1 MNTSEDNE
9 KRARDLV
16 KKASGIL
23 RPLRED
29 IWNSDGSIRSQL
41 IEGLD
46 CIHDYLQIANSLN
59 DDFDTSF
66 ISMNVMNLTFFLS
79 NVSKEEFQY
88 SIDRL
93 TEWRD
98 AGYEDCNNAL
108 AQILTCELRKDIVER
123 RLDWTDR
130 EFVDIIV
137 GCSAT
142 IGCGLSGM
150 IHNPAVREYYI
161 KKASEGDFR
170 HTFILGTYYYESE
183 EYEAAFNTL
192 KDLKDDHTAKYLGL
206 MYYYGYG
213 TKQNHELAKEYL
225 ARYYD
230 IYCCAEPEVHWALG
244 DLYARYENRIKQFNL
259 YIKYLES
266 PYIDDSDPFIKKMLQ
281 QCMLYRREI
290 MTQDWMIL
298 GVEIKSDNL
307 ACEFSLELAPFC
319 HLIVDWGDGTSE
331 KYGDLEKTGQIT
343 CRHTYSQPG
352 TYTISVESLW
362 DKIIEG
368 FDFSRYQ
375 RQLHSIYLGDCPG
388 LRKLSIIGQCLTNL
402 DLTPGGYWKDFLTG
416 VICRDNALTKLDL
429 RHCPNITYL
438 DCSCNP
444 IKSINLPK
452 HSALSVASLPVSVVN
467 QSKIDELLWL
477 NGGSYFR
484 QMNYDDLIA
493 IDLRLEYYF
502 RCTNW
507 DKVRKYIRKN
517 EQDCYDHQLAECE
530 LTFAKLK
537 EMSRVTNYN
546 PYEEKGGYLTVDGSY
561 VSDDT
566 ILHHEEFF
574 ISEEAWTTC
583 LSTKVRD
590 PRRHDP
596 WMGFHPTPP
605 EYFVASCLV
614 NMIKSWRELTKNH
627 ACTKK

>member
-1 MNTSEDNE
+1 MNTSEENI
-9 KRARDLV
+9 KTARDLV

-23 RPLRED
+23 KLLVNQPS
-29 IWNSDGSIRSQL
+29 NPDGSIRSQL

-46 CIHDYLQIANSLN
+46 CFHDYLQIANSLN

-98 AGYEDCNNAL
+98 AGYENCNNAL
-108 AQILTCELRKDIVER
+108 AQILTCELRKDIAER

-170 HTFILGTYYYESE
+170 HTFTLGTYYYESE

-192 KDLKDDHTAKYLGL
+192 KDLTDDHTAKYLGL
-206 MYYYGYG
+206 MYYYGHG
-213 TKQNHELAKEYL
+213 TKQNHKIARDYL
-225 ARYYD
+225 ERYYD
-230 IYCCAEPEVHWALG
+230 VCCLAEEEVIWALG
-244 DLYARYENRIKQFNL
+244 DLYGRFVSKQKQFDF
-259 YIKYLES
+259 YIKSLED
-266 PYIDDSDPFIKKMLQ
+266 PYRRDIDGFVKKMLS
-281 QCMLYRREI
+281 QCMFYRKGN
-290 MTQDWMIL
+290 MTHDWMIL
-298 GVEIKSDNL
+298 EVEIKSEDL
-307 ACEFSLELAPFC
+307 VCEFSLELAPYC
-319 HLIVDWGDGTSE
+319 HLIVDWGDGTCN
-331 KYGDLEKTGQIT
+331 KYGDLDKAGTVT
-343 CRHTYSQPG
+343 CHHNYSQLG

-368 FDFSRYQ
+368 IDFSRYQ

-402 DLTPGGYWKDFLTG
+402 DLTPGGYRKDFLTG
-416 VICRDNALTKLDL
+416 VICRDNALTDLDL
-429 RHCPNITYL
+429 RHCPNITHL
-438 DCSCNP
+438 DCSSNP
-444 IKSINLPK
+444 IVSVKLPK
-452 HSALSVASLPVSVVN
+452 LSALSIVSLPDSVVN
-467 QSKIDELLWL
+467 RSEIDGQLLL
-477 NGGSYFR
+477 NRGCYCS
-484 QMNYDDLIA
+484 QMNYDDLTV
-493 IDLRLEYYF
+493 IDMRLEHYF

-517 EQDCYDHQLAECE
+517 EQYDYDHQLAECE
-530 LTFAKLK
+530 LTFSKLK
-537 EMSRVTNYN
+537 KLSKEVNHN
-546 PYEEKGGYLTVDGSY
+546 PYEDKEGFLAVHDSY
-561 VSDDT
+561 VSDDS

-583 LSTKVRD
+583 LATKVRD
-590 PRRHDP
+590 PRRHDS
-596 WMGFHPTPP
+596 WMGFPPTPP

-614 NMIKSWRELTKNH
+614 NMIKSWRELKIYTCIAK
-627 ACTKK
+627 

>member
-29 IWNSDGSIRSQL
+29 IRNPDGSIRPQL

-46 CIHDYLQIANSLN
+46 CIEGYLRIANSLT
-59 DDFDTSF
+59 DKFDTSF

-79 NVSKEEFQY
+79 NVSNEEFQY

-93 TEWRD
+93 TEWKNV
-98 AGYEDCNNAL
+98 GYENSNNAL
-108 AQILTCELRKDIVER
+108 AQILICELGKDIAER

-137 GCSAT
+137 GCNAT
-142 IGCGLSGM
+142 IGCGLSKLL
-150 IHNPAVREYYI
+150 HNLAVREYYI

-170 HTFILGTYYYESE
+170 HIFTLGTYYYESE
-183 EYEAAFNTL
+183 EYESAFNTL
-192 KDLKDDHTAKYLGL
+192 KNLKDDHTAKYLGL
-206 MYYYGYG
+206 MYYYGHG
-213 TKQNHELAKEYL
+213 TKQNHELAREYL

-230 IYCCAEPEVHWALG
+230 ICLCVEPEVHWALG
-244 DLYARYENRIKQFNL
+244 DLYGRYESRIKQFNL

-266 PYIDDSDPFIKKMLQ
+266 PYIDDNDPFIKKMLR
-281 QCMLYRREI
+281 QCMLYRRKT

-298 GVEIKSDNL
+298 EVEIKSENL
-307 ACEFSLELAPFC
+307 ACEFSFELAPYC
-319 HLIVDWGDGTSE
+319 HLIVDWGDGTCD
-331 KYGDLEKTGQIT
+331 KYGDLDKAGTVICQ
-343 CRHTYSQPG
+343 HTYSHPG
-352 TYTISVESLW
+352 TYSINIESLW
-362 DKIIEG
+362 GKIIEG

-375 RQLHSIYLGDCPG
+375 RQLHFIYLGDCPG

-402 DLTPGGYWKDFLTG
+402 DITPGGYRKDFLTG

-429 RHCPNITYL
+429 RYGPNITSL

-444 IKSINLPK
+444 IVSLKLPK
-452 HSALSVASLPVSVVN
+452 HSALSVVALPDSVVN
-467 QSKIDELLWL
+467 RSEFDELLRL
-477 NGGSYFR
+477 ARGNYCR
-484 QMNYDDLIA
+484 QINYDDLTA
-493 IDLRLEYYF
+493 IDMRLEHYF
-502 RCTNW
+502 RRTNW
-507 DKVRKYIRKN
+507 DKVRKYIHKN
-517 EQDCYDHQLAECE
+517 EPEYYDHQLAECE
-530 LTFAKLK
+530 FTFAKLK
-537 EMSRVTNYN
+537 EMSKVTNHN

-574 ISEEAWTTC
+574 IPREAWTTC
-583 LSTKVRD
+583 LATKVRD
-590 PRRHDP
+590 TRRHKP
-596 WMGFHPTPP
+596 WMGFPSTTP

-614 NMIKSWRELTKNH
+614 NMIKNWRELKKLT
-627 ACTKK
+627 CTAK

>member
-16 KKASGIL
+16 KRASGIL
-23 RPLRED
+23 RPLREE
-29 IWNSDGSIRSQL
+29 IWKSDGSIRPQL

-46 CIHDYLQIANSLN
+46 CIEGYLRIANSLT
-59 DDFDTSF
+59 DKFDTSF

-93 TEWRD
+93 TEWKNV
-98 AGYEDCNNAL
+98 GYENCNNAL
-108 AQILTCELRKDIVER
+108 AQILICELGKDIAEH

-142 IGCGLSGM
+142 IGCGLSKLL
-150 IHNPAVREYYI
+150 HNPTVREYYI

-170 HTFILGTYYYESE
+170 HAFTLGTYYYESE
-183 EYEAAFNTL
+183 EYESAFNIL

-206 MYYYGYG
+206 MYYYGHG
-213 TKQNHELAKEYL
+213 TKQNHELAREYL

-230 IYCCAEPEVHWALG
+230 IYCCVEPEVHWALG
-244 DLYARYENRIKQFNL
+244 DLYGRYESRIKQFNL

-266 PYIDDSDPFIKKMLQ
+266 PYIDDNDPFIKKMLR
-281 QCMLYRREI
+281 QCMLYRRKT
-290 MTQDWMIL
+290 MTQDRMIL
-298 GVEIKSDNL
+298 EVEIKSENL
-307 ACEFSLELAPFC
+307 ACEFSFELAPYC
-319 HLIVDWGDGTSE
+319 HLLVDWGDGTCD
-331 KYGDLEKTGQIT
+331 KYGDMDKTGQIT

-352 TYTISVESLW
+352 TYTISIESLW
-362 DKIIEG
+362 DKVIEG

-402 DLTPGGYWKDFLTG
+402 DLTPGDYRKDFLTG

-429 RHCPNITYL
+429 RHCPNITHL
-438 DCSCNP
+438 DCLFNP
-444 IKSINLPK
+444 IMSIKHPK
-452 HSALSVASLPVSVVN
+452 HSALSVVSMPDSVVN
-467 QSKIDELLWL
+467 RSGIDELLRL
-477 NGGSYFR
+477 NRGNYCC
-484 QMNYDDLIA
+484 QINYDDLIA
-493 IDLRLEYYF
+493 TDMRLEHYF

-507 DKVRKYIRKN
+507 DNVRKYTYKN

-530 LTFAKLK
+530 LTFSKLK
-537 EMSRVTNYN
+537 ELSKEVNHN
-546 PYEEKGGYLTVDGSY
+546 PYEDKGGFLAVHGSY
-561 VSDDT
+561 VSDDS

-574 ISEEAWTTC
+574 ITEETWTTC
-583 LSTKVRD
+583 LATKVRD

-596 WMGFHPTPP
+596 WMGFPPTPP

-614 NMIKSWRELTKNH
+614 NMIKNWRELKTL
-627 ACTKK
+627 

>member
-23 RPLRED
+23 KPLKNETL
-29 IWNSDGSIRSQL
+29 NSDGSIRLRL

-46 CIHDYLQIANSLN
+46 CIEEYLRIANSLT
-59 DDFDTSF
+59 DKFDTSF

-93 TEWRD
+93 TEWKNV
-98 AGYEDCNNAL
+98 GYENCNNAL
-108 AQILTCELRKDIVER
+108 AQILICELGKDIAER

-142 IGCGLSGM
+142 IGCGLSKLL
-150 IHNPAVREYYI
+150 HNLAVREYYI

-170 HTFILGTYYYESE
+170 HTFTLGTYYYESE
-183 EYEAAFNTL
+183 EYESAFNTL
-192 KDLKDDHTAKYLGL
+192 KKLKDDHTAKYLGL
-206 MYYYGYG
+206 MYYYGHG
-213 TKQNHELAKEYL
+213 TKQNHELAREYL

-230 IYCCAEPEVHWALG
+230 IYWCVEPEVHWALG
-244 DLYARYENRIKQFNL
+244 DLYGRYESRIKQFNL

-266 PYIDDSDPFIKKMLQ
+266 PYIDDNDPFIKKMLR
-281 QCMLYRREI
+281 QCMLYRRGVT
-290 MTQDWMIL
+290 TQDWMIL
-298 GVEIKSDNL
+298 GVEIKSENL

-319 HLIVDWGDGTSE
+319 HLIVDWGDGTCN
-331 KYGDLEKTGQIT
+331 KYGDLDKTDTVT
-343 CRHTYSQPG
+343 CQHTYSHPG
-352 TYTISVESLW
+352 TYSINIESLW

-368 FDFSRYQ
+368 VDFSRYQ
-375 RQLHSIYLGDCPG
+375 RQLHFIYLGDCPG
-388 LRKLSIIGQCLTNL
+388 LRKLSIVGQSLTNL
-402 DLTPGGYWKDFLTG
+402 DLTPSGYRKDFLTG
-416 VICRDNALTKLDL
+416 VICRDNALTDLDL
-429 RHCPNITYL
+429 HHCPNITHL

-444 IKSINLPK
+444 IKSIYLPK
-452 HSALSVASLPVSVVN
+452 HSALSVVSLPDSLVN
-467 QSKIDELLWL
+467 SSEIDELLKL
-477 NGGSYFR
+477 NRGNHCN
-484 QMNYDDLIA
+484 QMNYAAISA
-493 IDLRLEYYF
+493 IDMRLEYYF

-507 DKVRKYIRKN
+507 DKVRKYIR
-517 EQDCYDHQLAECE
+517 EHERDYYDHQLAECE
-530 LTFAKLK
+530 LTFVKLK
-537 EMSRVTNYN
+537 EMSKVTNHN
-546 PYEEKGGYLTVDGSY
+546 PYEEKSGYLTVDGSY

-583 LSTKVRD
+583 LATKVRD
-590 PRRHDP
+590 PHRHDP
-596 WMGFHPTPP
+596 WMGFPPTPP

-614 NMIKSWRELTKNH
+614 NMIKNWRELKTL
-627 ACTKK
+627 